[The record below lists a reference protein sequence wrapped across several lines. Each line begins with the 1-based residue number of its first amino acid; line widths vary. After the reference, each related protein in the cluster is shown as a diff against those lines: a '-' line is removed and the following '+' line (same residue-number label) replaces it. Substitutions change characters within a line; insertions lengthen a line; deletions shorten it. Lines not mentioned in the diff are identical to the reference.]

1 VRRLL
6 IVILRDRVLP
16 SASTVDAAVVLL
28 AALTATVTINHS
40 NTNANSVRVI
50 YYN

>member
-6 IVILRDRVLP
+6 IAILQDR
-16 SASTVDAAVVLL
+16 VLL

-40 NTNANSVRVI
+40 NTNANTNSVRVI